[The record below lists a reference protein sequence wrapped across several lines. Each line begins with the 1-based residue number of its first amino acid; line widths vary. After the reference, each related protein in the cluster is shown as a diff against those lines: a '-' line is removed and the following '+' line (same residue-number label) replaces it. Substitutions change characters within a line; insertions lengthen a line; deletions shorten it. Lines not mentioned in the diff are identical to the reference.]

1 MYTDTAPAAPVG
13 TAQAASSGHI
23 SAASDKSWERIDS
36 NENSPRFS
44 NLTDDT
50 VGWQIWE
57 KVWNSDCSDYSGDAP
72 SPAQGYPSSSSG
84 HAVPVQALPAQVRS
98 DGTPKDKS
106 PPAGQPAKPKAKQWR
121 EQARPTTSAPVLPHA
136 HSADMLNY
144 L

>member
-1 MYTDTAPAAPVG
+1 MYPDTAPAASVG
-13 TAQAASSGHI
+13 TAQSVSSAP
-23 SAASDKSWERIDS
+23 AASDASWERVS
-36 NENSPRFS
+36 ATSTSPRFS

-136 HSADMLNY
+136 HSADMNTFL
-144 L
+144 